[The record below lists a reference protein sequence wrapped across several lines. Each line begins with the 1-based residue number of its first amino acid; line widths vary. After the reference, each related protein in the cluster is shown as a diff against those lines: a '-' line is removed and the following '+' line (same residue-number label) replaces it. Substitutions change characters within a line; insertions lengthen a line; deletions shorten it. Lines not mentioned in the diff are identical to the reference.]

1 MIKVREIEIIPLLLE
16 NVPEEKQGDI
26 KRLIR
31 RIMKDYKKAKV
42 IRKAYD
48 KNRNEYFVEIIVAND
63 DSEKGNIIDSLKEAI
78 KSI

>member
-16 NVPEEKQGDI
+16 NVPEEKQGAL

>member
-16 NVPEEKQGDI
+16 NVPEEKQGDL